1 MIYQP
6 PQIHGADLKRAGSFY
21 LLKACQSKTNRLK
34 VLKLHELPSNELL
47 YDCEVD
53 ILGSSMPKSMVG
65 PDAKIFVV
73 TDTRD
78 NPPSISEDLKS
89 EELYQSHT
97 IEEADKANTTDLY
110 LRMCALKASNK
121 ARENAQA
128 A

>member
-1 MIYQP
+1 M
-6 PQIHGADLKRAGSFY
+6 KRAGSFY

-78 NPPSISEDLKS
+78 NPAPTSEDLKS

-97 IEEADKANTTDLY
+97 IEEADKANTTDLH